1 MAGPFDSLK
10 LHELLDLEVTYAAGD
25 RVVLEWTVA
34 EQHLQP
40 FGLAHG
46 GVHCLV
52 NESTAS
58 IGAGIWLAEQ
68 EHGAGGAVSGVNNN
82 TDLLRAA
89 RPGDRI
95 TATATPVHQGR
106 LQQLWLIESRD
117 ADGRLMARG
126 QVRLQNLPGR
136 SG

>member
-1 MAGPFDSLK
+1 MDASALDQLK
-10 LHELLDLEVTYAAGD
+10 MHELLDLEVTHAAGD

-58 IGAGIWLAEQ
+58 IGAGLWFAEQ
-68 EHGAGGAVSGVNNN
+68 VHGEAGGVVGVNNN
-82 TDLLRAA
+82 TDFLRAA
-89 RPGDRI
+89 RPGDHL
-95 TATATPVHQGR
+95 TATATPIHQGR

-117 ADGRLMARG
+117 AEGRLVARG
-126 QVRLQNLPGR
+126 QVRLQNLPPR
-136 SG
+136 S

>member
-1 MAGPFDSLK
+1 MDAVLDPLK
-10 LHELLDLEVTYAAGD
+10 VHELLDLEVTHAAAD

-58 IGAGIWLAEQ
+58 IGAGIWFAEQ
-68 EHGAGGAVSGVNNN
+68 GYGAAGGVVGVNNN
-82 TDLLRAA
+82 TDFLRAA
-89 RPGDRI
+89 RSGDHL
-95 TATATPVHQGR
+95 TATATPIHQGR

-117 ADGRLMARG
+117 AEGRLVARG
-126 QVRLQNLPGR
+126 QVRLQNLSSR
-136 SG
+136 S

>member
-1 MAGPFDSLK
+1 MDALK
-10 LHELLDLEVTYAAGD
+10 LHELLDLEVTHAAGD

-46 GVHCLV
+46 GLHCLV

-58 IGAGIWLAEQ
+58 IGAGLWFAQ
-68 EHGAGGAVSGVNNN
+68 HDDGAGGGVVGVNNN
-82 TDLLRAA
+82 TDFLRAA
-89 RPGDRI
+89 RPGDRM
-95 TATATPVHQGR
+95 TATATPIHQGR

-117 ADGRLMARG
+117 ADGRLVARG
-126 QVRLQNLPGR
+126 QVRLQNLPAR
-136 SG
+136 A

>member
-1 MAGPFDSLK
+1 MDALK
-10 LHELLDLEVTYAAGD
+10 LHELLDLEVTHAAGD

-34 EQHLQP
+34 ELHLQP

-58 IGAGIWLAEQ
+58 IGAGIWFAQ
-68 EHGAGGAVSGVNNN
+68 QDDGAGGGVVGVNNN
-82 TDLLRAA
+82 TDFLRAA
-89 RPGDRI
+89 RPGDRM
-95 TATATPVHQGR
+95 TATATPIHQGR

-117 ADGRLMARG
+117 ADGRLVARG
-126 QVRLQNLPGR
+126 QVRLQNLPARG
-136 SG
+136 